1 MAFGKTRCD
10 ACGADFAT
18 EALLADHEKTHENLS
33 PQERQEAM
41 DRQGE
46 RKP

>member
-10 ACGADFAT
+10 TCGADFAT
-18 EALLADHEKTHENLS
+18 EALLADHEKTHS
-33 PQERQEAM
+33 GSDAERQAALE
-41 DRQGE
+41 RQGE